1 MKVTR
6 DAYNAILM
14 QLKENIAQES
24 KYHIRLGRLTFTQNY
39 HGDLIYWDSA
49 AVNKGWWP
57 VRIVDNLHPVELF

>member
-6 DAYNAILM
+6 TTYDEIK
-14 QLKENIAQES
+14 QQIRENIVKER
-24 KYHIRLGRLTFTQNY
+24 KYHIEIGRLTFTQNY
-39 HGDLIYWDSA
+39 RGDLIYWDSA

>member
-14 QLKENIAQES
+14 QLKENIAQER
-24 KYHIRLGRLTFTQNY
+24 KYHIKLGRLTFTQNY
-39 HGDLIYWDSA
+39 RGNLIYWDSA